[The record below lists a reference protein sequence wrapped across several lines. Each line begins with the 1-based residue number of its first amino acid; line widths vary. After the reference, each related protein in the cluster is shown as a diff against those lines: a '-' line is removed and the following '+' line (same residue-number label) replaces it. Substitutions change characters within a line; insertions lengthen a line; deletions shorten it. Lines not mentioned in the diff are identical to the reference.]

1 MPTPYKLLIVEDNE
15 GDVILIEEYLN
26 EHTPIPVYTIANS
39 LKDAFIILD
48 SDTTFD
54 AILLDLTLPDATGE
68 LLVTKMLNK
77 VRNIP
82 VIILTGYTNR
92 DFGIKAVALGV
103 SDYLQK
109 DDLTSYV
116 LLKSITYSI
125 ERTKINRSL
134 RHSELQYRDLFDLNP
149 LPMWVFELD
158 SLKFLSVNEAAI
170 KSYGYTRDE
179 FLNMTIMD
187 IRPKEEIPNLM
198 DSLKVIR
205 ETGSYNS
212 GVFKHQKKSGEI
224 IEVEI
229 QANRI
234 DFNGRPS
241 ELILSNDI
249 TERRIYQEK
258 ILKSLKEKETLL
270 SEIHHRVKNNLA
282 IVSGMMQLQ
291 AYQEEDLSIQTK
303 LLDSVSRI
311 QTMATIHEHL
321 YQESSFSK
329 INFSDNLS
337 TLVHNIIETFKNDI
351 EIQIDFNCDSIDLNI
366 NQAVPCSLIVNEV
379 LTNILKHAFPSRKT
393 GSIKFDLQIEDE
405 VIDLMISDDGIG
417 LPKGFSEEKSE
428 SLGLLLIKILTEQLG
443 GNYGYKS
450 SNAGTIFHITFQH
463 KPDITGSA
471 SSII

>member
-1 MPTPYKLLIVEDNE
+1 MIVAPNPYKLLIVEDYE
-15 GDVILIEEYLN
+15 GDVVLIKEYLN
-26 EHTPIPVYTIANS
+26 ENTPIPEYSIANS
-39 LKDAFIILD
+39 LKEAYLILEND
-48 SDTTFD
+48 KSFD

-68 LLVTKMLNK
+68 QLVTKVLNK
-77 VRNIP
+77 VRDIP

-134 RHSELQYRDLFDLNP
+134 RHSEIQYRDLFDLNP
-149 LPMWVFELD
+149 LPMWVFELET
-158 SLKFLSVNEAAI
+158 LKFLSVNEAAI
-170 KSYGYTRDE
+170 KSYGYSRDE
-179 FLNMTIMD
+179 FLNMTIRD
-187 IRPKEEIPNLM
+187 IRPKEDIPILM
-198 DSLKVIR
+198 ESLNTNR
-205 ETGSYNS
+205 ESESYYS
-212 GVFKHQKKSGEI
+212 GLFKHKKKSGEI

-241 ELILSNDI
+241 KLILSNDI
-249 TERRIYQEK
+249 TERRNYQDK

-270 SEIHHRVKNNLA
+270 AEIHHRVKNN
-282 IVSGMMQLQ
+282 
-291 AYQEEDLSIQTK
+291 QEDDHSIQTK

-329 INFSDNLS
+329 INFSDNLN
-337 TLVHNIIETFKNDI
+337 TLVHNIIETFKSDI
-351 EIQIDFNCDSIDLNI
+351 EIRIDFNCDTIDLNI

-379 LTNILKHAFPSRKT
+379 VTNILKHAFPARKT
-393 GSIKFDLQIEDE
+393 GLIKFDLQTEDD

-417 LPKGFSEEKSE
+417 LPKDFSEVKSE

-450 SNAGTIFHITFQH
+450 STSGTTFHITFQH